1 MKVRVAR
8 RPIRIPGFT
17 FGSATCGLKSSGRA
31 DLAVLAS
38 DVPAAVAAAFTRNRL
53 QAAPVVVAREHA
65 RRGRGRVI
73 VVSSGNA
80 NACTGRPGLATALA
94 TCTEAGRA
102 LGVNARDVLPCAT
115 GKIGVQV
122 PRARL
127 LAGVRSACR
136 ALSPGGFW
144 DAAAAITTTDAHPKA
159 GLRHVEV
166 GGRRLTVAAMAKGA
180 GMIAPDMATLLV
192 FVLTDAA
199 IGSGPLGAALRVA
212 LARSFNAI
220 TVDGDMSTNDTV
232 IALANGVA
240 GNAPLRART
249 PAHGRFTEALAGL
262 LDGLAR
268 LVVLD
273 GEGATRCVEIVVRG
287 ARHDRDA
294 ERVARTIATS
304 TLTRAAFHG
313 GDPNWGRILC
323 AAGYAGV
330 PLDPDRLRL
339 WIAGVEVVRG
349 GVGCGG
355 EAAAA
360 RGMRRREF
368 PVVLDLGLGN
378 GTARLLASD
387 LTPAYVRFNSAY
399 ST

>member
-1 MKVRVAR
+1 
-8 RPIRIPGFT
+8 
-17 FGSATCGLKSSGRA
+17 
-31 DLAVLAS
+31 
-38 DVPAAVAAAFTRNRL
+38 
-53 QAAPVVVAREHA
+53 
-65 RRGRGRVI
+65 
-73 VVSSGNA
+73 
-80 NACTGRPGLATALA
+80 
-94 TCTEAGRA
+94 
-102 LGVNARDVLPCAT
+102 
-115 GKIGVQV
+115 V

-127 LAGVRSACR
+127 LAGVRSACQT
-136 ALSPGGFW
+136 LSPGGFW
-144 DAAAAITTTDAHPKA
+144 DAASAITTTDAYPKA
-159 GLRHVEV
+159 GLRRVEV

-199 IGSGPLGAALRVA
+199 IGSGPLRAALRVA
-212 LARSFNAI
+212 LTRSFNAI

-240 GNAPLRART
+240 GNPPLRART
-249 PAHGRFTEALAGL
+249 PAHGRFTEVLVGL
-262 LDGLAR
+262 LDDLAR

-294 ERVARTIATS
+294 ERIARTIATS

-355 EAAAA
+355 ERGAA

-368 PVVLDLGLGN
+368 PVVLDLGLGS
-378 GTARLLASD
+378 GAARMLASD